1 MTNLQMPAARDFGW
15 ALKPVS
21 SSHFEIHQKDNGQF
35 CVVLN
40 HALLRDVS
48 AENIQWWFLNFT
60 RLRVMLRDVP
70 GYEGRQVPGYWLW
83 HPVDHLSAELSG
95 ALGPGGV
102 AQPGC
107 SIHIREAMQYDRY
120 GWKYPVDSSLKVFYV
135 GPDGWAMGK
144 VLPLIGPVMMLRIHF
159 RDVLENGQ
167 HVGVHYHY
175 EVVIGATGNNPVA
188 RFINR
193 RITGE
198 FGPEFFA
205 AWQRHNVIEV
215 GTFENFLPV
224 LFAQKDN
231 LSSLEYA
238 RDMAPDLPS
247 PDTQKGHD
255 RALFESR
262 LSGYVNTDTPYEFQ
276 QYQNASFL

>member
-1 MTNLQMPAARDFGW
+1 MTNLQMPAERNYHWD
-15 ALKPVS
+15 LKPAS
-21 SSHFEIHQKDNGQF
+21 SSHFDIHQRDNGQF

-40 HALLRDVS
+40 HALLRGVS
-48 AENIQWWFLNFT
+48 AEMLQWWFLNFT
-60 RLRVMLRDVP
+60 RLEVLLRDVP
-70 GYEGRQVPGYWLW
+70 GYEGQRVPGYWLW

-102 AQPGC
+102 AQEGC
-107 SIHIREAMQYDRY
+107 FIHIREAMQYDRY
-120 GWKYPVDSSLKVFYV
+120 GWRYPVDTELKVLYV
-135 GPDGWAMGK
+135 GADGWAMGK

-159 RDVLENGQ
+159 QDVFENGL

-198 FGPEFFA
+198 FGTEFFA

-215 GTFENFLPV
+215 GTFENFLPA
-224 LFAQKDN
+224 LYTQKDD
-231 LSSLEYA
+231 LSSLVYS
-238 RDMAPDLPS
+238 RNMNPDLPS
-247 PDTQKGHD
+247 PDTQQGYD
-255 RALFESR
+255 RGLFEGR
-262 LSGYVNTDTPYEFQ
+262 LLGYMNTNTPYMFQ
-276 QYQNASFL
+276 QYQSASFL

>member
-1 MTNLQMPAARDFGW
+1 MTDLQMPAARDFGW
-15 ALKPVS
+15 ALKPDS
-21 SSHFEIHQKDNGQF
+21 SSHFEIHQKDSGQF

-40 HALLRDVS
+40 HALLRGVS
-48 AENIQWWFLNFT
+48 AEMIRWWFLNFT
-60 RLRVMLRDVP
+60 RLKVRLRDAS
-70 GYEGRQVPGYWLW
+70 GYEGQQVPGYWLW
-83 HPVDHLSAELSG
+83 HPVDHLSAQLSG
-95 ALGPGGV
+95 DLGPGGV
-102 AQPGC
+102 AKAGC

-120 GWKYPVDSSLKVFYV
+120 GWKYPVDAKLKVFYV

-144 VLPLIGPVMMLRIHF
+144 ALPLIGPVMVLRIHF
-159 RDVLENGQ
+159 KDVFEDGQ

-188 RFINR
+188 RVINK

-198 FGPEFFA
+198 YSPEFFA

-215 GTFENFLPV
+215 GTFENFLPA
-224 LFAQKDN
+224 LFAQKDS

-238 RDMAPDLPS
+238 RDINPEVES
-247 PDTQKGHD
+247 PETQKGYD

-262 LSGYVNTDTPYEFQ
+262 LSGYKATDAPHEFL
-276 QYQNASFL
+276 QYQSPSFL